1 MGEVLLSIF
10 AGFIVG
16 VLFSAIKLP
25 IPAPPVLPGVMGI
38 VGVYLVG
45 FRINGLLS
53 GSLLGEFA
61 MFSLSC

>member
-1 MGEVLLSIF
+1 MSETILALA

-38 VGVYLVG
+38 FGVYAGGIFYQWLVER
-45 FRINGLLS
+45 F
-53 GSLLGEFA
+53 FT
-61 MFSLSC
+61 